1 MDASVLP
8 RLCGNRAEILLSSSS
23 AHPFVGGP
31 LYTPSVRLLPSS
43 SKRPAWLKPLRFTPG
58 RPKMSAWPTWQEVQR
73 LPVSMMIACLL
84 AGLGAV
90 QLTFLIGNGLY
101 RTYTWQ
107 TQTVA
112 VKQEIASLNTDL
124 RVLRE
129 AQAHADDPQELQAQA
144 RCLGFVGKNETVI
157 VAQNAP
163 DGASNNCDAVRMP

>member
-1 MDASVLP
+1 M
-8 RLCGNRAEILLSSSS
+8 RLRPEGSR
-23 AHPFVGGP
+23 
-31 LYTPSVRLLPSS
+31 
-43 SKRPAWLKPLRFTPG
+43 RPAWMKAPQLSSPKLHWPHLG
-58 RPKMSAWPTWQEVQR
+58 RVGRLPTWAEVQR

-101 RTYTWQ
+101 RSYVWQ
-107 TQTVA
+107 TQTRT

-144 RCLGFVGKNETVI
+144 RCLGFVGKGETVI
-157 VAQNAP
+157 VAQDAP

>member
-1 MDASVLP
+1 MCASVA
-8 RLCGNRAEILLSSSS
+8 GGGWSRAFPHLVS
-23 AHPFVGGP
+23 GRP
-31 LYTPSVRLLPSS
+31 LYTRSVRLLPSNPN
-43 SKRPAWLKPLRFTPG
+43 RPAWLKPG
-58 RPKMSAWPTWQEVQR
+58 WPKSGARRSWPTWAEVQR

-101 RTYTWQ
+101 RTYVWQ
-107 TQTVA
+107 AQTST
-112 VKQEIASLNTDL
+112 VKQEIAALNTDL
-124 RVLRE
+124 RVLKE

>member
-1 MDASVLP
+1 M
-8 RLCGNRAEILLSSSS
+8 RLRPEGSR
-23 AHPFVGGP
+23 
-31 LYTPSVRLLPSS
+31 
-43 SKRPAWLKPLRFTPG
+43 RPAWMKAPKLYAPKLSWPG
-58 RPKMSAWPTWQEVQR
+58 RLPTWAEVQR

-101 RTYTWQ
+101 RSYVWQ
-107 TQTVA
+107 AQTRT
-112 VKQEIASLNTDL
+112 VKGEIAALNTDL

-144 RCLGFVGKNETVI
+144 RCLGFVGKGETVI
-157 VAQNAP
+157 VAQDAP